1 MVGTKTSSPVQG
13 LLSKII
19 GAYTSADQSA
29 DSGDFVQNIQLS
41 RNIAD
46 QLRQIAD
53 EDFSGTPD
61 GLPNGL
67 NDFLEAIQQ
76 STAKGHTPEDRELL
90 GLVDWAHRLYEEC
103 ISLGLSRTDD
113 DRATMAAE

>member
-1 MVGTKTSSPVQG
+1 MIGKSASSPVQR

-41 RNIAD
+41 CDIAE
-46 QLRQIAD
+46 QLRKVAD
-53 EDFSGTPD
+53 EDISSAPG
-61 GLPNGL
+61 GLPQGL
-67 NDFLEAIQQ
+67 NEFLEAVSQ
-76 STAKGHTPEDRELL
+76 STAKGHIPEDRELL

-103 ISLGLSRTDD
+103 TLSRGSQAGD